1 MLGTRPNRPPKNLLQ
16 VIERDIARNVEI
28 IDLSLQGVVDN
39 LKVPGLAGAS
49 PSLRR
54 IALFDRAATARDMGS
69 CW

>member
-1 MLGTRPNRPPKNLLQ
+1 

-54 IALFDRAATARDMGS
+54 IALFEH
-69 CW
+69 C